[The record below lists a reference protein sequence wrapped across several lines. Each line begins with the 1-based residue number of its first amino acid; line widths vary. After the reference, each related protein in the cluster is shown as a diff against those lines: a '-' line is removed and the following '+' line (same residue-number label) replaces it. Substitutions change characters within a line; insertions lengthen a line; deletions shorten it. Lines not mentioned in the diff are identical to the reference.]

1 MVGSFGEFLTKAQ
14 LLIQNSSYPAELQ
27 DALVSDRV
35 RKKCIAEGNKLALK
49 KAGEII
55 HTEEATR
62 QQLKMMGKDVA
73 NPTWVDS
80 LQKGTSI
87 SLNQGK
93 TKPLFN
99 KQNGQQKNMSKCTR
113 CGSKCQ
119 KCPVIKAQCFGR

>member
-1 MVGSFGEFLTKAQ
+1 MTEAQ
-14 LLIQNSSYPAELQ
+14 LLIQNSGYPAELQ
-27 DALVSDRV
+27 DALVSDNV

-49 KAGEII
+49 KAGEIT

-73 NPTWVDS
+73 NPTRVDS
-80 LQKGTSI
+80 SQKGTGI
-87 SLNQGK
+87 SLNRGK

-113 CGSKCQ
+113 CGSKSHSKCQ
-119 KCPVIKAQCFGR
+119 KCPVIDLMHKSS